1 MKLRLLLLATG
12 LALGSLSLMG
22 TADPAAS
29 SAEAPEGAARA
40 TFAGGCFWCMEPP
53 FDKPD
58 GVYSTTSGYAGGKV
72 KNPSYRQVSAG
83 VTGHAEAIQ
92 VVYDPERVTYEELL
106 EVFWHNVDPL
116 DGGGQF
122 CDRGSQYRTAIF
134 FEGDEQR
141 RAAEASKQ
149 ALTDSGRLPGP
160 IVTEITPLEAFY
172 PAEDYHQDFY
182 KRNPVRYTSYRAGCG
197 RDRRLKQLWGESGH

>member
-53 FDKPD
+53 FDKID

-72 KNPSYRQVSAG
+72 KNPSYKQVSAG

>member
-1 MKLRLLLLATG
+1 MKLRLLILATG

-22 TADPAAS
+22 TTPPVAS

-53 FDKPD
+53 FDKVD

-72 KNPSYRQVSAG
+72 KNPTYRQVSAG

-106 EVFWHNVDPL
+106 EVFWHNIDPL

-122 CDRGSQYRTAIF
+122 CDRGSQYRPAIF

-149 ALTDSGRLPGP
+149 ALTDSGRLPRP

-182 KRNPVRYTSYRAGCG
+182 KKSPVRYTSYRAGCG

>member
-1 MKLRLLLLATG
+1 MRAWILLSLLASASIASG
-12 LALGSLSLMG
+12 
-22 TADPAAS
+22 ADTPRPAV
-29 SAEAPEGAARA
+29 A

-53 FDKPD
+53 FDKVD

-72 KNPSYRQVSAG
+72 KNPTYRQVSAG

-106 EVFWHNVDPL
+106 EVFWHNIDPL

-122 CDRGSQYRTAIF
+122 CDRGSQYRPAIF

-149 ALTDSGRLPGP
+149 ALTDSGRLPRP

-182 KRNPVRYTSYRAGCG
+182 KKSPVRYTSYRAGCG

>member
-1 MKLRLLLLATG
+1 MKIRLLVLAAG

-22 TADPAAS
+22 TAPPVAS
-29 SAEAPEGAARA
+29 DDEVPEGAARA

-53 FDKPD
+53 FDKVE

-72 KNPSYRQVSAG
+72 KAPSYRQVSAG
-83 VTGHAEAIQ
+83 VTGHAEVVQ
-92 VVYDPERVTYEELL
+92 VAYDPERVTYEELL
-106 EVFWHNVDPL
+106 EVFWRNIDPL

-134 FEGDEQR
+134 YEGEAQR
-141 RAAEASKQ
+141 RAAEASKRR
-149 ALTDSGRLPGP
+149 LEESGRVPGP
-160 IVTEITPLEAFY
+160 IVSEITPLDVFY

-182 KRNPVRYTSYRAGCG
+182 KKSPGRYTSYRAGCG
-197 RDRRLKQLWGESGH
+197 RDRRLQELWGESRH

>member
-53 FDKPD
+53 FDKVD

>member
-1 MKLRLLLLATG
+1 
-12 LALGSLSLMG
+12 
-22 TADPAAS
+22 
-29 SAEAPEGAARA
+29 
-40 TFAGGCFWCMEPP
+40 MEPP
-53 FDKPD
+53 FDKVD

-72 KNPSYRQVSAG
+72 KNPTYRQVSAG

-106 EVFWHNVDPL
+106 EVFWHNIDPL

-122 CDRGSQYRTAIF
+122 CDRGSQYRPAIF

-149 ALTDSGRLPGP
+149 ALTDSGRLPRP

-182 KRNPVRYTSYRAGCG
+182 KKSPVRYTSYRAGCG